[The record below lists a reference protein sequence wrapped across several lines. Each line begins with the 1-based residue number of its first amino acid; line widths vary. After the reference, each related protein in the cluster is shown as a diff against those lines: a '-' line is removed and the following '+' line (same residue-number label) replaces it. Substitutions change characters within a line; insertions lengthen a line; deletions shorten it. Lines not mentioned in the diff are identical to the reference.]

1 VSCRGANV
9 GRRLAIAPVQDT
21 GAREAKYSGDYDI
34 AKAVCGPRVLQQF
47 VHAEVGV
54 VFCRQNS
61 VSTMYAKIDD
71 SKAEGYKLG
80 VSRTSTL
87 DISDKTPHGL
97 SACAYQEYQ
106 EHKSESDF
114 AKTSMGNMIMA

>member
-1 VSCRGANV
+1 M
-9 GRRLAIAPVQDT
+9 AIAPVQDT
-21 GAREAKYSGDYDI
+21 GAREAKHSGDYDV

-71 SKAEGYKLG
+71 SKAEGY
-80 VSRTSTL
+80 
-87 DISDKTPHGL
+87 
-97 SACAYQEYQ
+97 
-106 EHKSESDF
+106 
-114 AKTSMGNMIMA
+114 